1 MSIELRQKVD
11 RIEAETQKAIDELR
25 QRLAQIEQQLTKRP
39 TLKLK
44 D

>member
-1 MSIELRQKVD
+1 MSIELRV
-11 RIEAETQKAIDELR
+11 RVERLEAETQKAIDELR
-25 QRLAQIEQQLTKRP
+25 QKLAQIEQQLPKRP